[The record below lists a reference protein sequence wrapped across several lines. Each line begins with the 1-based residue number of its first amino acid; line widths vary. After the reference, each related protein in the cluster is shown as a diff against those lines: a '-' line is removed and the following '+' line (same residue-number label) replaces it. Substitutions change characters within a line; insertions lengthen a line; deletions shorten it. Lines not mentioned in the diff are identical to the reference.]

1 MCILYTI
8 HTYCTCGYNT
18 TYIVTYIYS
27 THKLQLQHVLLT
39 SVSVY
44 LTLKRH
50 YCFAYTHTYIYASLI
65 IHGVSTKCTTFIII
79 STTLPSLNIPPTTE
93 CDFGS
98 LMVFITCTMTINRL
112 HMIIMVRLRETLL
125 HLAYKAKV
133 VWQHSRLIG
142 RI

>member
-1 MCILYTI
+1 M

-65 IHGVSTKCTTFIII
+65 IYGVSTKCT
-79 STTLPSLNIPPTTE
+79 NIYHNKHDTPFPE
-93 CDFGS
+93 Y
-98 LMVFITCTMTINRL
+98 ITNHR
-112 HMIIMVRLRETLL
+112 V
-125 HLAYKAKV
+125 
-133 VWQHSRLIG
+133 
-142 RI
+142 